1 MSPIATHA
9 SGLDKKRKAAVA
21 PAASQ
26 EKPARDDVTGT
37 SLRHRNLDSLLP
49 SPALPNK
56 DTPKLIEEETEIN
69 KKGLLLRYETM
80 CRVVDAGVYLQDSDR
95 IQKEWEEEEGTNQS
109 LTDINPYLLNIL
121 ALSQQDPKM

>member
-95 IQKEWEEEEGTNQS
+95 IQKEWEE
-109 LTDINPYLLNIL
+109 
-121 ALSQQDPKM
+121 